1 MSTEYADIIDG
12 LRSPTRELR
21 RAAPDAWG
29 GFATLHGA
37 AVADGVLPA
46 STKELMALAIAVDT
60 HCDGCVAYH
69 AKAAAQKGASRE
81 EAVEALAVALLMAG
95 GPASVWAPRALAAF
109 DEFADRG
116 GQGDGPSR

>member
-12 LRSPTRELR
+12 LRSPPRELR

-29 GFATLHGA
+29 GFAALHGA
-37 AVADGVLPA
+37 AVAAGVLPA
-46 STKELMALAIAVDT
+46 STKELMALAIAVAT

-95 GPASVWAPRALAAF
+95 GPAAVWAPRALAAF